1 MNYEEV
7 RDQIVK
13 MANLYLEKMGHPLEC
28 AALLRV
34 IAEDISSV
42 EEDEVPFLGLS
53 QLLPV
58 SGDFV
63 D

>member
-13 MANLYLEKMGHPLEC
+13 VANLYLEKMGHPLEC

-53 QLLPV
+53 QLLG